1 MQTPTEPT
9 VNLDGF
15 REAVGGD
22 ESERIE
28 LLELYVD
35 QIKTKIP
42 LAEAALKNNL
52 PELVRIT
59 HTLTGSTSTCG
70 LDEFAAHMRAL
81 HSAAKTANNPPP
93 KPSSPKSPPTPPAS
107 NPPSSKNSPAA
118 KRREGLIVSV

>member
-42 LAEAALKNNL
+42 LAQAALKNNL

-70 LDEFAAHMRAL
+70 LDEFATHLRAL
-81 HSAAKTANNPPP
+81 HTAAKAANQSAAEALFPQVATYA
-93 KPSSPKSPPTPPAS
+93 T
-107 NPPSSKNSPAA
+107 
-118 KRREGLIVSV
+118 RVQSVIEQELARCKKGVKG

>member
-1 MQTPTEPT
+1 MQTPTENAAGGAESI
-9 VNLDGF
+9 NLDGF

-42 LAEAALKNNL
+42 LAAAALKNNL
-52 PELVRIT
+52 SELARIT

-70 LDEFAAHMRAL
+70 LDELATHLRAL
-81 HSAAKTANNPPP
+81 HAAAKADNQSAAEAVFPQVAAYAARVQ
-93 KPSSPKSPPTPPAS
+93 SAIEQELARC
-107 NPPSSKNSPAA
+107 KNQP
-118 KRREGLIVSV
+118 